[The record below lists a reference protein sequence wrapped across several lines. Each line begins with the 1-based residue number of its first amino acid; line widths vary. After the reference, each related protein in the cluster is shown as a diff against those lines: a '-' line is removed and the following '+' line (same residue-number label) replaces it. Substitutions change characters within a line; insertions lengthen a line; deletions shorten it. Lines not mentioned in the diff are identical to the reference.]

1 MNFTTFN
8 FLFAFVFALAALLN
22 AHPVSLTARDV
33 YVPEILTPVAGETW
47 VIGSETQVTWNVSS
61 PPAQITNPVG
71 QILLRKGNLTQNLTL
86 AGNFSILAGNVSFI
100 VPSVT
105 PDNDYSVVLFGDSG
119 NFSPV
124 FSIVANDSV
133 SDV

>member
-1 MNFTTFN
+1 MNFTTLNIF
-8 FLFAFVFALAALLN
+8 FVAVFALLALIH
-22 AHPVSLTARDV
+22 AHPVSLIARDV
-33 YVPEILTPVAGETW
+33 FVPEILTPIAGDTW
-47 VIGSETQVTWNVSS
+47 VTGNTESVTWNVSS

-71 QILLRKGNLTQNLTL
+71 QILLRKGDLTQNVTL

-105 PDNDYSVVLFGDSG
+105 PDDDYSVVLFGDSG

-124 FSIVANDSV
+124 FSIAANTSNAL
-133 SDV
+133 

>member
-8 FLFAFVFALAALLN
+8 FFFAFVFALTALVY

-33 YVPEILTPVAGETW
+33 FVPEILTPKEGDTW
-47 VIGSETQVTWNVSS
+47 VIGTQTQVTWNVSS
-61 PPAQITNPVG
+61 PPAQITNPIG
-71 QILLRKGNLTQNLTL
+71 QILLRKGELTQNVTL

-105 PDNDYSVVLFGDSG
+105 PDDDYSVVLFGDSG

-124 FSIVANDSV
+124 FSIVNASSV
-133 SDV
+133 